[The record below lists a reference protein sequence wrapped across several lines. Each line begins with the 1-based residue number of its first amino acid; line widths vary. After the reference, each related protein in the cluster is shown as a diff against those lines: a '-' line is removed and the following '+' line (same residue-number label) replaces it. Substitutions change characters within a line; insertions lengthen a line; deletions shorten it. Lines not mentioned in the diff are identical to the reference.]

1 MDHDANR
8 QFQDAFANS
17 PVGMV
22 FLTQSGRIEYANQAF
37 VQLSGEQSEELTGA
51 HLQHLI
57 ANEDV
62 NRLQAA
68 LRALRAD
75 PSGKRRLT
83 VRRTDSRNRKRWW
96 KIALASGSVSSGGER
111 LLCGLID
118 DVSEQKQA
126 EMRLKHERD
135 TAEKNTKTKSA
146 FLANMS
152 HEIRTPLHTITGITE
167 LLLDTSL
174 DAEQREYGEQIRFS
188 AEVLLGLINDILDF
202 SKIEAGKLTLEVI
215 QFDLLTMTEDAVD
228 MVSLEAHKKGLE
240 VVTFLDP
247 RLPQAVSGDPVR
259 LRQIIVNLFNNAVK
273 FTSKGFICIRVRP
286 VLGED
291 GGNLIHFEV
300 IDSGIGIPE
309 DKRER
314 LFQAFSQMDSST
326 TRRFGGT
333 GLGLSISKN
342 LVEMMNG
349 RIGVSSRE
357 GAGSRFWF
365 RIPLDDAGAD
375 ESRSAPLHPVGAGRR
390 VLIIDDS
397 RTAATVLGRYLRAWK
412 AETVRV
418 ETGEQ
423 GIEALRAAALSGE
436 PYDLALVDQ
445 DLPGM
450 DGWQVASE
458 VHADELIRDTALI
471 LLSPAGKSA
480 TEAKMK
486 LLKWF
491 SAYLNK
497 PVKWRELYHTL
508 YQVLEQ
514 RTAAASPQA
523 EQLRLTTPGLSAQV
537 EELELVEDEDAEE
550 LIEELEAA
558 DELGEAPGER
568 GEPAV
573 EHQPQPVASGPG
585 TAGTAHG
592 PLTVGDHA
600 PQGEDAGDAGAG
612 ATAAGDA
619 RARDA
624 AAGDTEAGEY
634 RLLVA
639 EDHPVNQQLF
649 ETILLKLGYAPTV
662 ATDGYEAVELA
673 RSGEF
678 DLVFMDVQ
686 MPRLNG
692 YEATRAIREFTR
704 ELPIIAVTA
713 NAIHE
718 ERERCLDAGMNDFL
732 SKPFKSRDVVPV
744 LRRWLP
750 KHRDVAGVYDS
761 SQETTV
767 DGSRPAS
774 LETTA
779 GAQATAGAESAEA
792 VGQDELVFDLETA
805 TEAFMGKRDV
815 VVRVVSRFRVQTE
828 QELERLANAIAARD
842 WEAVR
847 LGAHSIK
854 GGAQSLGAMP
864 LGRAAARL
872 EATGREEAEERAEDE
887 FSRLREEYRRF
898 VRRTDSMPEL
908 SGSA

>member
-1 MDHDANR
+1 MDQDLHGR
-8 QFQDAFANS
+8 QFQDAFAHS

-22 FLTQSGRIEYANQAF
+22 FLTQSGRIRYANHAF
-37 VQLSGEQSEELTGA
+37 AQLSGTDNSELIGA
-51 HLQHLI
+51 HLQQLI
-57 ANEDV
+57 ASEDI
-62 NRLQAA
+62 NRLQTALQV
-68 LRALRAD
+68 LRANPA
-75 PSGKRRLT
+75 GKRRLT
-83 VRRTDSRNRKRWW
+83 VRRRDSRKRTRWW
-96 KIALASGSVSSGGER
+96 KIALSSGTVSPSGET
-111 LLCGLID
+111 LLYGLID
-118 DVSEQKQA
+118 DVSEQKQS
-126 EMRLKHERD
+126 ETRLKHERD

-259 LRQIIVNLFNNAVK
+259 LRQIIVNLFNNSVK

-286 VLGED
+286 VVGEN
-291 GGNLIHFEV
+291 GANLIHFEV

-314 LFQAFSQMDSST
+314 LFQAFSQVDSST

-357 GAGSRFWF
+357 AMGSRFWF
-365 RIPLDDAGAD
+365 RIPLDDAGAE
-375 ESRSAPLHPVGAGRR
+375 ESCGAPLHPIGAGRR

-397 RTAATVLGRYLRAWK
+397 KAAATVLGRYLRSWEAD
-412 AETVRV
+412 TLRV
-418 ETGEQ
+418 ESGEQ
-423 GIEALRAAALSGE
+423 GIEALRSAAVSGE

-458 VHADELIRDTALI
+458 VHADQLIQDTPLI

-514 RTAAASPQA
+514 RVASATPHADQLQHGTQA
-523 EQLRLTTPGLSAQV
+523 LSTQV
-537 EELELVEDEDAEE
+537 EELELADDEDAEE

-558 DELGEAPGER
+558 DE
-568 GEPAV
+568 
-573 EHQPQPVASGPG
+573 PV
-585 TAGTAHG
+585 TA
-592 PLTVGDHA
+592 D
-600 PQGEDAGDAGAG
+600 
-612 ATAAGDA
+612 ATAAGDT
-619 RARDA
+619 DA
-624 AAGDTEAGEY
+624 PDRHGPDKEAGEY

-649 ETILLKLGYAPTV
+649 ETILLKLGYACTV
-662 ATDGYEAVELA
+662 AADGYEAVELA

-692 YEATRAIREFTR
+692 YEATGAIREFDR
-704 ELPIIAVTA
+704 DLPIIAVTA
-713 NAIHE
+713 NAIRE

-732 SKPFKSRDVVPV
+732 GKPFKSRDVVPV
-744 LRRWLP
+744 LRRWLS
-750 KHRDVAGVYDS
+750 KHRDLTGVNDS
-761 SQETTV
+761 SRATPEV
-767 DGSRPAS
+767 SP
-774 LETTA
+774 
-779 GAQATAGAESAEA
+779 QAVRSQAEVGAEAAAHVQAAGGAGTTDGADSGEA
-792 VGQDELVFDLETA
+792 VGQGEPVFDLGTA
-805 TEAFMGKRDV
+805 LEAFMGKHDV
-815 VVRVVSRFRVQTE
+815 VARVVTRFRVQTA
-828 QELERLANAIAARD
+828 QELERIAHAIVARD
-842 WEAVR
+842 WETVR

-854 GGAQSLGAMP
+854 GGAQSLGAMA
-864 LGRAAARL
+864 LGRAAAAL
-872 EATGREEAEERAEDE
+872 EATGREAAEERAEEE
-887 FSRLREEYRRF
+887 FTLLREEYGRF
-898 VRRTDSMPEL
+898 VQRTDSMPEL